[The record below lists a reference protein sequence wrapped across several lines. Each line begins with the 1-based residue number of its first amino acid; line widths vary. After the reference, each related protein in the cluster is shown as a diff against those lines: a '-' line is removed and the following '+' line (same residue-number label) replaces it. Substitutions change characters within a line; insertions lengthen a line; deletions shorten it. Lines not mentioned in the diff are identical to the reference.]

1 MKKPIAVAVASF
13 LTVSIIVISLTSC
26 VSCAGNNVEN
36 PGELKP
42 VEINEYE
49 GRRLSSVDDFRENS
63 IKGPQHV
70 DIEGYQLEVSGLVE
84 NPKSYTY
91 DEIIG
96 ENQNYKKVVT
106 LNCVEGWGAT
116 ILWEGV
122 LVKDLIA
129 KSEPLTDAKVVIFH
143 AYDGYTT
150 SLPLEYIADNNI
162 IMAHKMNEI
171 RLPPERGFPFQL
183 VAESKWGYKWIKWV
197 TEIEL
202 SEDVNYKG
210 YWESRGYSNEADLDK
225 DFFER

>member
-1 MKKPIAVAVASF
+1 MKKLIVVAIAFFITISM
-13 LTVSIIVISLTSC
+13 IVIALMGC
-26 VSCAGNNVEN
+26 VGNNVNN
-36 PGELKP
+36 PSELEP

-49 GRRLSSVDDFRENS
+49 GQKLSSVDDFRENS
-63 IKGPQHV
+63 IKGPQYL
-70 DIEGYQLEVSGLVE
+70 DIGSYQLNVSGLVE
-84 NPKSYTY
+84 NPKSYRY

-106 LNCVEGWGAT
+106 LNCVEGWSAT

-129 KSEPLTDAKVVIFH
+129 KSGPLTDANMVIFH

-150 SLPLEYIADNNI
+150 SLPLEYIAENNI

-171 RLPPERGFPFQL
+171 SLPPERGFPFQL

-202 SEDVNYKG
+202 SDDVNYKG
-210 YWESRGYSNEADLDK
+210 YWESRGYSNKADLDK
-225 DFFER
+225 GFFER